1 MLIRCPNL
9 AHTCQPRKAAVYTYG
24 CLVIQIH
31 MFPVNLLYISF
42 PHILYTRSLGAL
54 QALTSSWRPLVLTSP
69 SRTFGALKLCAPCS
83 RIPHLVFCIFGYCAR
98 RGGIAHTSSW
108 MFPTNT
114 FLLTQTAYTT
124 ILAAPSST
132 FFSDLN
138 SKSCHESPSAGSYY
152 RQQGPPLSK
161 FYKSPLLYIYW
172 IILGNL

>member
-1 MLIRCPNL
+1 MLDFFARLFNTSWPLFVTHCRIVSFQGVRLIVFAFSDNL
-9 AHTCQPRKAAVYTYG
+9 SAENYKLSAESGLPG
-24 CLVIQIH
+24 L
-31 MFPVNLLYISF
+31 SF
-42 PHILYTRSLGAL
+42 LE
-54 QALTSSWRPLVLTSP
+54 
-69 SRTFGALKLCAPCS
+69 CM
-83 RIPHLVFCIFGYCAR
+83 
-98 RGGIAHTSSW
+98 SW

-172 IILGNL
+172 IILGNLWRGWTQNLFKDRLGGLSESF